1 MAKNYDFTFFL
12 QIIWMTFKL
21 RQNAAII
28 FFITPITL
36 FQQYLRFT
44 RTNANKNV
52 AFLNYLV
59 YIVICTH

>member
-12 QIIWMTFKL
+12 KKICITFKL

-36 FQQYLRFT
+36 FQQYLVLPEKMQIKMLRF
-44 RTNANKNV
+44 
-52 AFLNYLV
+52 
-59 YIVICTH
+59 